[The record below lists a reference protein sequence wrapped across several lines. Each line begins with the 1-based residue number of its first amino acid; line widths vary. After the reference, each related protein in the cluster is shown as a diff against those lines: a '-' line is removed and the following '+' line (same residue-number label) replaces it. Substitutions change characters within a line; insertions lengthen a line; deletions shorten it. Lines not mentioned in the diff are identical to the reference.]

1 MFQRTFL
8 FLRFIDVCNVEEKK
22 VKVESRGTGAF
33 TIEEVCDIQNFS
45 RELGAASEVTQFKGE
60 HLSLRFPANFKQFSR
75 GNANKLHK
83 HMESNCF
90 QAV

>member
-1 MFQRTFL
+1 M
-8 FLRFIDVCNVEEKK
+8 ICNVKEKK

-60 HLSLRFPANFKQFSR
+60 HLSLRFLPK
-75 GNANKLHK
+75 NK
-83 HMESNCF
+83 F
-90 QAV
+90 